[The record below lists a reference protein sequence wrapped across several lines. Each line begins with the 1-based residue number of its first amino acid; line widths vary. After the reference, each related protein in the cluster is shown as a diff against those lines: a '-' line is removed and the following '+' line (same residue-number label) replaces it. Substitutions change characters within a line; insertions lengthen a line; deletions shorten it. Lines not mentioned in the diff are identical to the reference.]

1 MHAQAGRAAHQ
12 LLDGLELDDARPGI
26 QSAEAQM
33 GLIRNRGE
41 ELQEERVKRLRVHV
55 RARVLPVLLVAA
67 VDFLWLRGWLLAV
80 KITIV
85 STFKKVPGLL
95 LPGLP
100 GLPGLTGLTGLT
112 GLYRL
117 LGPPSNGPQRAST
130 AKNAPVPEM
139 GRRKRW

>member
-12 LLDGLELDDARPGI
+12 LLDGLELDDAGPGI

-33 GLIRNRGE
+33 GLVRNRGE
-41 ELQEERVKRLRVHV
+41 ELKEERVKRLRVHV

-80 KITIV
+80 MLNVV
-85 STFKKVPGLL
+85 SIHQKVPGLL

-100 GLPGLTGLTGLT
+100 GLRGT
-112 GLYRL
+112 
-117 LGPPSNGPQRAST
+117 
-130 AKNAPVPEM
+130 
-139 GRRKRW
+139 

>member
-12 LLDGLELDDARPGI
+12 LLDGLELDDAGPGI

-33 GLIRNRGE
+33 GLIRNRCE

-80 KITIV
+80 MLTVV
-85 STFKKVPGLL
+85 SRSRTC
-95 LPGLP
+95 
-100 GLPGLTGLTGLT
+100 
-112 GLYRL
+112 RACSSQASQDS
-117 LGPPSNGPQRAST
+117 PSKLSSQDC
-130 AKNAPVPEM
+130 
-139 GRRKRW
+139 